1 MTTTCKNCNSIFN
14 GKFCNQC
21 GQKASVNEL
30 NLHDVVHETW
40 HGITHTDNGILRL
53 IKDLFLRPKSVYINY
68 FAGQRKKYF
77 SPVTFFLISAGIL
90 LFLGIKIFDYEDYKI
105 KEFNEFGRYAL
116 LETKFKTLLLLP
128 FEIFITWIL
137 FQKKYNLAKNIVF
150 WLYLNGLLFTIKI
163 ILTPVYFAFIAN
175 KYEIDLLVSI
185 IQYAVSLTHLILVFG
200 NKKWINI
207 IMLFVVSN
215 LVVIANHLLTG
226 YLLFGND
233 IYKQSGTT
241 DILEL
246 ILKAYSYK

>member
-1 MTTTCKNCNSIFN
+1 MTTTCKNCNTVFT

-30 NLHDVVHETW
+30 NLHDVVHEAW

-53 IKDLFLRPKSVYINY
+53 IKDLFLSPKSVYLNY

-90 LFLGIKIFDYEDYKI
+90 LFFGIKIFDYEDYKI

-128 FEIFITWIL
+128 FEIFITWAL
-137 FQKKYNLAKNIVF
+137 FGKRYNLAKNIVF

-163 ILTPVYFAFIAN
+163 ILTPIYFAFIAN
-175 KYEIDLLVSI
+175 KDEIDLLVNI
-185 IQYAVSLTHLILVFG
+185 IQYLVLFTHLILIFG
-200 NKKWINI
+200 NRKLMNI
-207 IMLFVVSN
+207 ILLFVVLN
-215 LVVIANHLLTG
+215 LVLIANNLLTG

-241 DILEL
+241 NILEL
-246 ILKAYSYK
+246 ILKVYALK